1 MGIRKD
7 IMKKIL
13 IAEDERPIANAL
25 FNKLTSEGFEPKMVI
40 NGQEA
45 LDALSKEKYDLILLD
60 LMMPVVDGFVV
71 LKKLKDG
78 NNQIPVIVLSNLG
91 QENDV
96 KRAKDLG
103 AKDYFVKANTKVKDL
118 IVIINQVL

>member
-1 MGIRKD
+1 
-7 IMKKIL
+7 MKKIL

-45 LDALSKEKYDLILLD
+45 LDALGKEKYDLILLD

-71 LKKLKDG
+71 LKKLKDE

-91 QENDV
+91 QEDDV

-103 AKDYFVKANTKVKDL
+103 AMDYFVKANTKVKDL
-118 IVIINQVL
+118 IVIINQAL